1 MRLGHGYTLLIGS
14 LTIALLSATMAAQQR
29 AEKDGLGQ
37 NAALRYWQAFA
48 HLPALDERQQKLLA
62 APASGG
68 PVDLEAAALSEQGR
82 DALLYLRRGAAIS
95 QCDWGLHPEDG
106 PYLLLPHLAKGREL
120 ARLAS
125 LRARVEF
132 AHGNGQAGVD
142 TAADAIVLGRHV
154 STDLPTIISYLV
166 QLVIERT
173 AIDTLATH
181 LAGLE
186 PAALERLERRLNA
199 LPPGG
204 SLEASM
210 RVERDSFTGWAIE
223 RLRQMKDADPW
234 KQQVLGVMSDG
245 EGGPNLDALVAAS
258 GGSRQGVMRQFEG
271 LRGYY
276 DKLERILPLP
286 REQFVKELAA
296 LDKQFESNPLARA
309 VLPSVQ
315 KVYDRD
321 AAGRTR
327 MTLLKAAV
335 AVARGGPE
343 RAKEFTDAGGA
354 PIEYAAAEGGYEL
367 RSKVMN
373 DGQPVVLKV
382 SGRKNDQ

>member
-1 MRLGHGYTLLIGS
+1 MRYGQRLAGLAAFATVMTLAARLP
-14 LTIALLSATMAAQQR
+14 AQQQR
-29 AEKDGLGQ
+29 QEALGQ

-48 HLPALDERQQKLLA
+48 HFPELDDRQQKLLA
-62 APASGG
+62 TPPAGQ
-68 PVDLEAAALSEQGR
+68 PKLEAAALADQGR
-82 DALLYLRRGAAIS
+82 DTLLYLRRGAAIP

-125 LRARVEF
+125 LRARVAF
-132 AHGNGQAGVD
+132 SQGDAQAGVD
-142 TAADAIVLGRHV
+142 TAADTLVLGRHL
-154 STDLPTIISYLV
+154 SGDLPTIISYLV
-166 QLVIERT
+166 QLVVERT
-173 AIDTLATH
+173 AIDALAAH

-199 LPPGG
+199 LPQGG
-204 SLEASM
+204 SLQASM
-210 RVERDSFTGWAIE
+210 RTERDSFTGWAIE
-223 RLRQMKDADPW
+223 RLRQMNDADPW
-234 KQQVLGVMSDG
+234 KQQVLGVMTAGG
-245 EGGPNLDALVAAS
+245 EGPDLNALIAAS
-258 GGSRQGVMRQFEG
+258 GGTREGVMRQFEG

-276 DKLERILPLP
+276 EKLDRILPLP

-296 LDKQFESNPLARA
+296 LDKQFESNPLAKA

-343 RAKEFTDAGGA
+343 RAKEFKDAAGA
-354 PIEYAAAEGGYEL
+354 PVEYSATDDGFEL
-367 RSKVMN
+367 RSKVDDN
-373 DGQPVVLKV
+373 GKPVVLEVGGK
-382 SGRKNDQ
+382 RK